1 MRFRSWAAVVVIS
14 TFAHLTSAH
23 MMMSDPSPLKA
34 KINPNTADGNVDYSY
49 TNPLSSSG
57 SDYPCKGHLSVLGT
71 SEADPV
77 ATWNAGEDHTITLS
91 GHTTH
96 NGGSCQVSMSVD
108 GGNTFKVFRSII
120 GGCPAGDGYRILF
133 TLPDDTPSSDQ
144 AILAWSWFNNLG
156 NREMYMNCAV
166 IKIGNGGSGNNF
178 RAQPDIFRANVGNG
192 CRTVDNADVMIPNP
206 GPNVELAGSNAVP
219 PTGDC
224 ESGPGAQ
231 SPGGSDSNS
240 GSGSDSGSGC
250 GSGQV
255 SGVGED
261 GDGENEKPYKPV
273 THVCFGLYGASSDVA
288 NQSSSNSHVATCHS
302 PRLRTISSRHDSVH
316 GIYFK
321 PSSSWFGGMN
331 GQQRV
336 QPLKKNMQPLRPL
349 LPAQDSPAEP
359 AKLENLPRKRSR
371 PVQAACNACRKRK
384 SKCTGERPTCSVC
397 LYRRSSCEY
406 TTRPGESR
414 QQANSRKHNEVQGRA
429 TIHEQVLALLK
440 NLPEEAAQDVFQR
453 IRSGADATTIV
464 NHVEAGDLLLQM
476 AVTPETRLRYDFPY
490 RSEMP
495 EIYIQNNPYLN
506 SFIYEAASLYSAHGQ
521 GRPSHATASGSQELQ
536 SVYTRPF
543 HAAQVV
549 EPRLSDAKVS
559 WWTNVCDD
567 DSLMQDLLR
576 ALFRCEYQFSAA
588 FQKDLFL
595 EDLVAQKQ
603 DFCSSLLINITLAYA
618 CVCYPQFSNRVEYWN
633 PNTLGYRFLA
643 EAKRLWEL
651 QASEPR
657 VTTIQAGILFS
668 VFHNLCGL
676 DEIGQPYRVHGVKL
690 ARKLRL
696 FSKSS
701 CGNNDSKRK
710 GWAYTAWALYNW
722 ETLVAFSFMIPPL
735 VKEPPDW
742 PLPDPTRE
750 GGWYGE
756 IWLQYPLVSDLQPT
770 QFGHIFR
777 TRAKFR
783 VIMNEYC
790 DAAFSPNGV
799 ISLDQA
805 NRLHE
810 RLRRWYS
817 DLPEPL
823 TPMMIALPGHF
834 QLHIYYYHLL
844 LMIYEP
850 LLATSKASDA
860 TLQKVVADAKKYLQ
874 TLIRLY
880 YLRHG
885 YEAMDLFLVIPLML
899 TGYDCINAILEE
911 KSEHQIEILRSTL
924 ILVAKGLQNQ
934 RRNHY
939 LAEALFRVI
948 RGRMRPQEVA
958 LLRNSMTFDD
968 EQEMEKHDMVQAV
981 RSNWPVSIVKKQE
994 EVDDHILTNLVE
1006 SYGSLNVEE
1015 TAQ

>member
-1 MRFRSWAAVVVIS
+1 MRFRSWASVVVIS
-14 TFAHLTSAH
+14 TFAHPSSAH
-23 MMMSDPSPLKA
+23 MMMSDPPPLKA
-34 KINPNTADGNVDYSY
+34 KINPNTAEGNVEYSY

-96 NGGSCQVSMSVD
+96 NGGSCQVSMSLD
-108 GGNTFKVFRSII
+108 GGNTFKVLRSVI
-120 GGCPAGDGYRILF
+120 GGCPAGDGYQISF

-206 GPNVELAGSNAVP
+206 GSNVELVSSNAVP
-219 PTGDC
+219 PTVTWLRAIR
-224 ESGPGAQ
+224 PGCA
-231 SPGGSDSNS
+231 
-240 GSGSDSGSGC
+240 
-250 GSGQV
+250 
-255 SGVGED
+255 
-261 GDGENEKPYKPV
+261 
-273 THVCFGLYGASSDVA
+273 L
-288 NQSSSNSHVATCHS
+288 
-302 PRLRTISSRHDSVH
+302 ISSRHDSVYR
-316 GIYFK
+316 IYFK
-321 PSSSWFGGMN
+321 PSNSCFGGMN
-331 GQQRV
+331 EQQRK
-336 QPLKKNMQPLRPL
+336 QPLKNMQPLRPL
-349 LPAQDSPAEP
+349 LPAQDSAAEP
-359 AKLENLPRKRSR
+359 AKFDNLPRKRPR

-384 SKCTGERPTCSVC
+384 SRCTGERPTCSVC

-414 QQANSRKHNEVQGRA
+414 QQATSRKHNEVQGRA

-453 IRSGADATTIV
+453 IRSGADAATIV

-476 AVTPETRLRYDFPY
+476 AVAPETRLRYNFPY

-495 EIYIQNNPYLN
+495 EIYVQNNPYLN
-506 SFIYEAASLYSAHGQ
+506 SFIYEAASLYPAHGQ
-521 GRPSHATASGSQELQ
+521 GRPSHATAGGSQELQ
-536 SVYTRPF
+536 SVYTKPF
-543 HAAQVV
+543 HAARVV
-549 EPRLSDAKVS
+549 EPRLSDAKIS

-567 DSLMQDLLR
+567 DSLMRDLLR

-603 DFCSSLLINITLAYA
+603 DFCSSLLVNITLAYA
-618 CVCYPQFSNRVEYWN
+618 CVCYQQFSNRVEYWN

-657 VTTIQAGILFS
+657 LTTIQAGILFS

-676 DEIGQPYRVHGVKL
+676 DELGQPYRIHSVTL
-690 ARKLRL
+690 ARRLRL

-722 ETLVAFSFMIPPL
+722 ETLVSFSFMIPPL

-756 IWLQYPLVSDLQPT
+756 IWLQYPLVPGLQPT
-770 QFGHIFR
+770 HFGHIFR

-799 ISLDQA
+799 ISLDKA

-810 RLRRWYS
+810 KLRRWYS

-823 TPMMIALPGHF
+823 KPKTIALPGHF

-850 LLATSKASDA
+850 LLAASKGRDA

-899 TGYDCINAILEE
+899 TGYDCINAISEE

-958 LLRNSMTFDD
+958 LLRSSMTFDD
-968 EQEMEKHDMVQAV
+968 DQEMEKHDMVQAV
-981 RSNWPVSIVKKQE
+981 RSHWPVSIVKKQE
-994 EVDDHILTNLVE
+994 EVDDHILTHLVE
-1006 SYGSLNVEE
+1006 SYGSLNLEE
-1015 TAQ
+1015 TAR

>member
-1 MRFRSWAAVVVIS
+1 M
-14 TFAHLTSAH
+14 
-23 MMMSDPSPLKA
+23 
-34 KINPNTADGNVDYSY
+34 NPNTVEGNVDYSY

-57 SDYPCKGHLSVLGT
+57 FDYPCKGHLSVLGT

-77 ATWNAGEDHTITLS
+77 DTWNAGEDHTITLS

-108 GGNTFKVFRSII
+108 GSNTFKVLRSII
-120 GGCPAGDGYRILF
+120 GGCPAGDGYQISF
-133 TLPDDTPSSDQ
+133 TLPDDTPSTDQ

-166 IKIGNGGSGNNF
+166 IRIGNGGSGNNF
-178 RAQPDIFRANVGNG
+178 GSQPDIFRANVGNG

-206 GPNVELAGSNAVP
+206 GTNVELVSSNAVP

-224 ESGPGAQ
+224 ESGP
-231 SPGGSDSNS
+231 
-240 GSGSDSGSGC
+240 
-250 GSGQV
+250 
-255 SGVGED
+255 
-261 GDGENEKPYKPV
+261 
-273 THVCFGLYGASSDVA
+273 
-288 NQSSSNSHVATCHS
+288 
-302 PRLRTISSRHDSVH
+302 
-316 GIYFK
+316 
-321 PSSSWFGGMN
+321 
-331 GQQRV
+331 
-336 QPLKKNMQPLRPL
+336 
-349 LPAQDSPAEP
+349 
-359 AKLENLPRKRSR
+359 
-371 PVQAACNACRKRK
+371 
-384 SKCTGERPTCSVC
+384 
-397 LYRRSSCEY
+397 
-406 TTRPGESR
+406 
-414 QQANSRKHNEVQGRA
+414 VQGRA

-476 AVTPETRLRYDFPY
+476 AVTPETRLRYEFPY

-495 EIYIQNNPYLN
+495 EIYIQNNSYLN
-506 SFIYEAASLYSAHGQ
+506 SFIYEATSLYSAHGQ
-521 GRPSHATASGSQELQ
+521 GRPSHATTSGSQELQ
-536 SVYTRPF
+536 SVYTKPF

-567 DSLMQDLLR
+567 DSLMRDLLR

-603 DFCSSLLINITLAYA
+603 DFCSSLLVNITLAYA

-676 DEIGQPYRVHGVKL
+676 DEIGQPYRIHGVNL

-722 ETLVAFSFMIPPL
+722 ET
-735 VKEPPDW
+735 
-742 PLPDPTRE
+742 
-750 GGWYGE
+750 
-756 IWLQYPLVSDLQPT
+756 
-770 QFGHIFR
+770 
-777 TRAKFR
+777 
-783 VIMNEYC
+783 
-790 DAAFSPNGV
+790 
-799 ISLDQA
+799 
-805 NRLHE
+805 
-810 RLRRWYS
+810 
-817 DLPEPL
+817 
-823 TPMMIALPGHF
+823 
-834 QLHIYYYHLL
+834 IYYYHLL

-850 LLATSKASDA
+850 LLAARKGRDA
-860 TLQKVVADAKKYLQ
+860 ALQKVVADAKKYLQ

-958 LLRNSMTFDD
+958 LLRSSMTFDD
-968 EQEMEKHDMVQAV
+968 DQEMEKHDMVQAV
-981 RSNWPVSIVKKQE
+981 RSHWPVSIVKKQE
-994 EVDDHILTNLVE
+994 EVDDHILTHLVE
-1006 SYGSLNVEE
+1006 SYGSLNLEE
-1015 TAQ
+1015 TAR

>member
-34 KINPNTADGNVDYSY
+34 KINPNTAEGNVDYSY
-49 TNPLSSSG
+49 TSPLSSSG

-108 GGNTFKVFRSII
+108 GGNTFKVLRSII

-255 SGVGED
+255 SG
-261 GDGENEKPYKPV
+261 
-273 THVCFGLYGASSDVA
+273 
-288 NQSSSNSHVATCHS
+288 
-302 PRLRTISSRHDSVH
+302 
-316 GIYFK
+316 
-321 PSSSWFGGMN
+321 
-331 GQQRV
+331 
-336 QPLKKNMQPLRPL
+336 PLKKNMQPLRPL

-406 TTRPGESR
+406 TTRPG
-414 QQANSRKHNEVQGRA
+414 RA

-476 AVTPETRLRYDFPY
+476 AITPETRLRYDFPY

-521 GRPSHATASGSQELQ
+521 GRPSHAIASGSQELQ

-603 DFCSSLLINITLAYA
+603 DFCSSLLVNITLAYA

-676 DEIGQPYRVHGVKL
+676 DEIGQPYRIHGVKL
-690 ARKLRL
+690 ALKLRL

-750 GGWYGE
+750 GDWYGE

-850 LLATSKASDA
+850 LLAASKASDA

>member
-1 MRFRSWAAVVVIS
+1 MHSLLWAAVMVIP
-14 TFAHLTSAH
+14 TFARLSSAH
-23 MMMSDPSPLKA
+23 MMMSDPPPLKA
-34 KINPNTADGNVDYSY
+34 KINPNTAEGNIDYSY

-57 SDYPCKGHLSVLGT
+57 SDYPCKGHLSVLDT

-77 ATWNAGEDHTITLS
+77 DTWNAGEDHTITLS

-108 GGNTFKVFRSII
+108 GGSTFKVLRSVI
-120 GGCPAGDGYRILF
+120 GGCPAGDGYQISF

-144 AILAWSWFNNLG
+144 AILAWSWFNNVG

-166 IKIGNGGSGNNF
+166 IKIENGGSGNNF
-178 RAQPDIFRANVGNG
+178 RAQSGIFRANVGNG

-206 GPNVELAGSNAVP
+206 GSNVELVNSDAVP

-224 ESGPGAQ
+224 ESGPGTQA
-231 SPGGSDSNS
+231 PGGSGPSS
-240 GSGSDSGSGC
+240 GSGSGC
-250 GSGQV
+250 GSGQE
-255 SGVGED
+255 SGDGED
-261 GDGENEKPYKPV
+261 GDGEDGDGEDGKQYKPGNDWPQGFNCNNGGTVAVGPRQAALMFGGLIVALCLHTALRLLGV
-273 THVCFGLYGASSDVA
+273 TW
-288 NQSSSNSHVATCHS
+288 
-302 PRLRTISSRHDSVH
+302 LRAIRPGCAFIPSRHGSVY
-316 GIYFK
+316 GTYFK
-321 PSSSWFGGMN
+321 PSNSCFGGMDE
-331 GQQRV
+331 QQRS
-336 QPLKKNMQPLRPL
+336 QPLKNMQPLRSL
-349 LPAQDSPAEP
+349 LPAQNRAAEP
-359 AKLENLPRKRSR
+359 AKFDDLPRKRPR

-384 SKCTGERPTCSVC
+384 S
-397 LYRRSSCEY
+397 
-406 TTRPGESR
+406 R
-414 QQANSRKHNEVQGRA
+414 QATSRKHNEVQGRA

-440 NLPEEAAQDVFQR
+440 NLPEEAAQNVFQR
-453 IRSGADATTIV
+453 IRSGTDVTTIV

-476 AVTPETRLRYDFPY
+476 AVVPETRLRYDFPY

-495 EIYIQNNPYLN
+495 EIYVQDNPYLN
-506 SFIYEAASLYSAHGQ
+506 SFVYEAASLYSATGTW
-521 GRPSHATASGSQELQ
+521 RPSYADAGGSQQLQ
-536 SVYTRPF
+536 SVYTKPF

-567 DSLMQDLLR
+567 DSLMRDLLR

-603 DFCSSLLINITLAYA
+603 GFCSSLLVNITLAYA
-618 CVCYPQFSNRVEYWN
+618 CVCYPPFSNRVEYWN
-633 PNTLGYRFLA
+633 PSTLGYRFLA

-676 DEIGQPYRVHGVKL
+676 DELGQPYRIQSVTL
-690 ARKLRL
+690 ARRLRL

-701 CGNNDSKRK
+701 CGNNDSRRK

-722 ETLVAFSFMIPPL
+722 ETLVSFSFMIPPL

-756 IWLQYPLVSDLQPT
+756 IWLQYPLVSGLQST
-770 QFGHIFR
+770 HFGHIFQ
-777 TRAKFR
+777 TRARFR

-799 ISLDQA
+799 ISLDKA
-805 NRLHE
+805 NRLHDK
-810 RLRRWYS
+810 LRRSYS
-817 DLPEPL
+817 DLPESLKPK
-823 TPMMIALPGHF
+823 TIALPGHF

-850 LLATSKASDA
+850 LLAASKGRDA

-924 ILVAKGLQNQ
+924 LLVAKGLQSQ

-958 LLRNSMTFDD
+958 LLRSSMTFDD
-968 EQEMEKHDMVQAV
+968 AQEMEKHDMVQAV
-981 RSNWPVSIVKKQE
+981 RSHWPVSIVKKQH
-994 EVDDHILTNLVE
+994 EVDDHILTHLVE
-1006 SYGSLNVEE
+1006 SYGSLNLEE
-1015 TAQ
+1015 TAG

>member
-1 MRFRSWAAVVVIS
+1 M
-14 TFAHLTSAH
+14 
-23 MMMSDPSPLKA
+23 
-34 KINPNTADGNVDYSY
+34 NPNTVEGNVDYSY
-49 TNPLSSSG
+49 ANPLSSSG

-108 GGNTFKVFRSII
+108 GGNTFKVLRSVI
-120 GGCPAGDGYRILF
+120 GGCPAGDGYQISF

-166 IKIGNGGSGNNF
+166 IRIGNGGSGNNF
-178 RAQPDIFRANVGNG
+178 GSQPDIFRANVGNG

-206 GPNVELAGSNAVP
+206 GCNVELVSSNAVP

-224 ESGPGAQ
+224 ESGP
-231 SPGGSDSNS
+231 
-240 GSGSDSGSGC
+240 
-250 GSGQV
+250 
-255 SGVGED
+255 
-261 GDGENEKPYKPV
+261 
-273 THVCFGLYGASSDVA
+273 
-288 NQSSSNSHVATCHS
+288 
-302 PRLRTISSRHDSVH
+302 
-316 GIYFK
+316 
-321 PSSSWFGGMN
+321 
-331 GQQRV
+331 
-336 QPLKKNMQPLRPL
+336 
-349 LPAQDSPAEP
+349 
-359 AKLENLPRKRSR
+359 
-371 PVQAACNACRKRK
+371 
-384 SKCTGERPTCSVC
+384 
-397 LYRRSSCEY
+397 
-406 TTRPGESR
+406 
-414 QQANSRKHNEVQGRA
+414 VQGRA

-536 SVYTRPF
+536 SVYTKPF

-567 DSLMQDLLR
+567 DSLMRDLLR

-603 DFCSSLLINITLAYA
+603 DFCSSLLVNITLAYA

-633 PNTLGYRFLA
+633 PDTLGYRFLA

-651 QASEPR
+651 QTSEPR

-676 DEIGQPYRVHGVKL
+676 DEIGQPYRIHGVNL
-690 ARKLRL
+690 AR
-696 FSKSS
+696 
-701 CGNNDSKRK
+701 
-710 GWAYTAWALYNW
+710 WAYTAWALYNW

-756 IWLQYPLVSDLQPT
+756 IWLQYSLVPGLQPT
-770 QFGHIFR
+770 HFGHIFR

-799 ISLDQA
+799 ISLDKA
-805 NRLHE
+805 NSLHE
-810 RLRRWYS
+810 KLRRWYS

-823 TPMMIALPGHF
+823 QPKTIALPGHF

-850 LLATSKASDA
+850 LLAASKGRDA

-948 RGRMRPQEVA
+948 RGRMRPQEVV
-958 LLRNSMTFDD
+958 LLRSSMTFDD
-968 EQEMEKHDMVQAV
+968 DQEMEKHDMVQAV
-981 RSNWPVSIVKKQE
+981 RSHWPVSIVKTQE
-994 EVDDHILTNLVE
+994 EVDDHILTHLVE
-1006 SYGSLNVEE
+1006 SYGSLNLEE
-1015 TAQ
+1015 TAR

>member
-1 MRFRSWAAVVVIS
+1 MRFRSWASVVVIS
-14 TFAHLTSAH
+14 TFAHPSSAH
-23 MMMSDPSPLKA
+23 MMMSDPPPLKA
-34 KINPNTADGNVDYSY
+34 KINPNTAEGNVEYSY

-96 NGGSCQVSMSVD
+96 NGGSCQVSMSLD
-108 GGNTFKVFRSII
+108 GGNTFKVLRSVI
-120 GGCPAGDGYRILF
+120 GGCPAGDGYQISF

-206 GPNVELAGSNAVP
+206 GSNVELVSSNAVP

-231 SPGGSDSNS
+231 EPGGSDSNS
-240 GSGSDSGSGC
+240 GSGSSSGLMFLVFTGQAPTPQTNTLPTVTWLRAIRPGC
-250 GSGQV
+250 A
-255 SGVGED
+255 
-261 GDGENEKPYKPV
+261 
-273 THVCFGLYGASSDVA
+273 L
-288 NQSSSNSHVATCHS
+288 
-302 PRLRTISSRHDSVH
+302 ISSRHDSVYR
-316 GIYFK
+316 IYFK
-321 PSSSWFGGMN
+321 PSNSCFGGMN
-331 GQQRV
+331 EQQRK
-336 QPLKKNMQPLRPL
+336 QPLKNMQPLRPL
-349 LPAQDSPAEP
+349 LPAQDSAAEP
-359 AKLENLPRKRSR
+359 AKFDNLPRKRPR

-384 SKCTGERPTCSVC
+384 SRCTGERPTCSVC

-414 QQANSRKHNEVQGRA
+414 QQATSRKHNEVQGRA

-453 IRSGADATTIV
+453 IRSGADAATIV

-476 AVTPETRLRYDFPY
+476 AVAPETRLRYNFPY

-495 EIYIQNNPYLN
+495 EIYVQNNPYLN
-506 SFIYEAASLYSAHGQ
+506 SFIYEAASLYPAHGQ
-521 GRPSHATASGSQELQ
+521 GRPSHATAGGSQELQ
-536 SVYTRPF
+536 SVYTKPF
-543 HAAQVV
+543 HAARVV
-549 EPRLSDAKVS
+549 EPRLSDAKIS

-567 DSLMQDLLR
+567 DSLMRDLLR

-603 DFCSSLLINITLAYA
+603 DFCSSLLVNITLAYA
-618 CVCYPQFSNRVEYWN
+618 CVCYQQFSNRVEYWN

-657 VTTIQAGILFS
+657 LTTIQAGILFS

-676 DEIGQPYRVHGVKL
+676 DELGQPYRIHSVTL
-690 ARKLRL
+690 ARRLRL

-722 ETLVAFSFMIPPL
+722 ETLVSFSFMIPPL

-756 IWLQYPLVSDLQPT
+756 IWLQYPLVPGLQPT
-770 QFGHIFR
+770 HFGHIFR

-799 ISLDQA
+799 ISLDKA

-810 RLRRWYS
+810 KLRRWYS

-823 TPMMIALPGHF
+823 KPKTIALPGHF

-850 LLATSKASDA
+850 LLAASKGRDA

-899 TGYDCINAILEE
+899 TGYDCINAISEE

-958 LLRNSMTFDD
+958 LLRSSMTFDD
-968 EQEMEKHDMVQAV
+968 DQEMEKHDMVQAV
-981 RSNWPVSIVKKQE
+981 RSHWPVSIVKKQE
-994 EVDDHILTNLVE
+994 EVDDHILTHLVE
-1006 SYGSLNVEE
+1006 SYGSLNLEE
-1015 TAQ
+1015 TAR